1 MIAGDKVDDICCPWR
16 VTELVLRISQC
27 IVQCAWVLEFWLDG
41 NQIVAEAVEYDV
53 RKLDE
58 VVGNN

>member
-1 MIAGDKVDDICCPWR
+1 M
-16 VTELVLRISQC
+16 TELVLRISQC

-58 VVGNN
+58 VDGNN